1 METKRKNKKNTSVI
15 TEDLKLNR
23 GLNVK
28 LKTLDINNPKVIE
41 ITFNLFAIP
50 KEQCDVDD
58 YEESIT
64 NIEKKYKLACKE
76 YINSNKDI
84 FQDRFIS
91 DFNFTSANLK
101 KDYNKY
107 VTMSLYARQKK
118 ELNFKKLKSI
128 IKNTLKET
136 TFKISKEIIANGFT
150 CSKNKK

>member
-50 KEQCDVDD
+50 QEQCDIED

-64 NIEKKYKLACKE
+64 NIEKK
-76 YINSNKDI
+76 
-84 FQDRFIS
+84 
-91 DFNFTSANLK
+91 
-101 KDYNKY
+101 
-107 VTMSLYARQKK
+107 
-118 ELNFKKLKSI
+118 
-128 IKNTLKET
+128 
-136 TFKISKEIIANGFT
+136 
-150 CSKNKK
+150 